1 MSADDVAFLIRSPNR
16 AAVLV
21 ALSDTPRD
29 RAALRE
35 HVGVSRVTV
44 GRITTDLEG
53 RGWVERQG
61 SEYVATNAG
70 RSVARA
76 YEQFL
81 DTVETTRRLE
91 PLLEFLPVSAFG
103 FDLAALGD
111 AEVVTPTP
119 TDPGRH
125 LTRLRELFAESD
137 EVRMVV
143 HAVAPRV
150 VASSYEVSLAGDHR
164 TSGVVTPEVLEA
176 MRANDEVREKIRTML
191 ERGSIE
197 LYERPSVPYQVATFD
212 GTALL
217 SADDEMGV
225 PRGIVVTDSPPV
237 LEWVTAEFE
246 RLRAEAT
253 AVTVD
258 GLVGTPDD
266 GGD

>member
-29 RAALRE
+29 RAALRD

-44 GRITTDLEG
+44 GRITTDLEA
-53 RGWVERQG
+53 RGWVDRHG
-61 SEYVATNAG
+61 GEYEATNAG

-91 PLLEFLPVSAFG
+91 PLLEFLPVDAFG

-125 LTRLRELFAESD
+125 LTRLRELFSEAT

-150 VASSYEVSLAGDHR
+150 VASSYEVSLAGDHH

-191 ERGSIE
+191 ERETID

-212 GTALL
+212 GRALV

-225 PRGIVVTDSPPV
+225 PRGIVVSESPEV
-237 LEWVTAEFE
+237 LEWVTAQYE
-246 RLRAEAT
+246 RLRADAT
-253 AVTVD
+253 AVTVER
-258 GLVGTPDD
+258 LVDAPDE
-266 GGD
+266 GDD